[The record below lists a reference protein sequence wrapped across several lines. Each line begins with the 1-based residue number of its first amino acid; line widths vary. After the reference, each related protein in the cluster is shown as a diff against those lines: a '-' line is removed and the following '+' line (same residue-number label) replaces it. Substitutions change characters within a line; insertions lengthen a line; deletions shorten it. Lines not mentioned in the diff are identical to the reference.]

1 MSDFGAGTCDF
12 YSEFASDFRTE
23 WNDYA
28 GDFGGE
34 PRTAKSPPE
43 APGHRK
49 RTTGAGYSRRQGH
62 GGTRTA
68 ASWQRTAQAAHHGAG
83 GNATPQG
90 HKQGPQDKRDGGG
103 IGIAPNIKTP
113 YRCIKKANRA
123 YSIKAPGIHRE
134 QKKTPHSVSHA
145 GQGCYFW
152 SFARSSSSNTG
163 CNTINRKI
171 KGSTSYLN
179 NSPRYGHP
187 LMRRPAAGP

>member
-34 PRTAKSPPE
+34 PRTAKWTPE

-62 GGTRTA
+62 GGTRTE

-83 GNATPQG
+83 GNAAPQG
-90 HKQGPQDKRDGGG
+90 HKQGPQDKRECGG

-113 YRCIKKANRA
+113 YRRVKMANEPYSRKAA
-123 YSIKAPGIHRE
+123 GIH
-134 QKKTPHSVSHA
+134 QKQRKTPHSVSHA
-145 GQGCYFW
+145 G
-152 SFARSSSSNTG
+152 
-163 CNTINRKI
+163 
-171 KGSTSYLN
+171 
-179 NSPRYGHP
+179 
-187 LMRRPAAGP
+187 RRQY